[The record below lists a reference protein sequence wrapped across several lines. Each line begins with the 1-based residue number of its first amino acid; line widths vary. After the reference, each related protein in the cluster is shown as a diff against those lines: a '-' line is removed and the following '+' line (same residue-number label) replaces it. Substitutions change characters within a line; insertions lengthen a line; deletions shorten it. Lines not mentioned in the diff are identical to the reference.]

1 MPIPRHRPIVKRV
14 TSHAPPADESWNV
27 VVTVHEEGYSRTRT
41 VLQRL
46 GNVVETPFYNV
57 LLLEADNIPGFV
69 TAADALLAADPR
81 LAHDVARILPL
92 SHTFDVRDSTELE
105 QRFETIAAGWLDRLA
120 GRGFHVRLHARGWGK
135 ELSRLAEER
144 VLDDATLRALDAR
157 GTPGHIE
164 FDRPDVVID
173 VEVVGDRAG
182 VALWTRE
189 DLDRFPFLRI
199 D

>member
-1 MPIPRHRPIVKRV
+1 M
-14 TSHAPPADESWNV
+14 TSHAPPADGWNV
-27 VVTVHEEGYSRTRT
+27 VVTVHDEGFSRTRR

-46 GNVVETPFYNV
+46 GTVVETPFYNV
-57 LLLEADNIPGFV
+57 LLL
-69 TAADALLAADPR
+69 AADDIPELLTAVDGLLAADPR

-120 GRGFHVRLHARGWGK
+120 GCAFHVRLHARGWGK

-144 VLDDATLRALDAR
+144 VLDDVVLRALAAR
-157 GTPGHIE
+157 GTPGRIG